1 MNIRNKPFVRKLL
14 GGLDHLKL
22 LAAMS
27 QHSAW
32 HYWDSVNWWNRLKFV
47 EISLSGSCWS
57 IHHGFF
63 SKVALINKN
72 GISGFLL
79 SLRAWA
85 NAQTWTHFLSW
96 IDTCGYAQARPTPD
110 KWKAGWMITCLRH
123 ETTWYSWHQT
133 ITWGYNPANPPS
145 FTTSV
150 SFPSQCQE
158 SRRMF
163 PADEAVKSS
172 WGLKNKWILGVLTQ
186 QSTMMQLSY
195 PCGRALASLAL
206 LVGVLLLQNLLLKQG
221 RTTK

>member
-1 MNIRNKPFVRKLL
+1 MQTLPDISIYVIWRATKSIPENSPAMGAMKIRNRPFVRKLL

-110 KWKAGWMITCLRH
+110 KWKADRMITCLR
-123 ETTWYSWHQT
+123 
-133 ITWGYNPANPPS
+133 
-145 FTTSV
+145 
-150 SFPSQCQE
+150 
-158 SRRMF
+158 
-163 PADEAVKSS
+163 
-172 WGLKNKWILGVLTQ
+172 
-186 QSTMMQLSY
+186 LS
-195 PCGRALASLAL
+195 PD
-206 LVGVLLLQNLLLKQG
+206 
-221 RTTK
+221 